1 MKPALPH
8 RPTLRALA
16 GCAALAALAA
26 GCSSTP
32 PAPQDANRLFGIFT
46 PYRMEI
52 VQGNAITSDLVARV
66 RPGMPREQVL
76 EVLGTPLVASMF
88 HADRW
93 DYVFLIRRRGAEPQL
108 RSVVVWFKDDRLD
121 RVEAPP
127 DLPSEREFVAD
138 ISNVR
143 PRAVPVLE
151 LTPEQRAALP
161 VPARPPAPPAAEPTG
176 PVREYPPLE
185 P

>member
-1 MKPALPH
+1 MKPESSR
-8 RPTLRALA
+8 RPTVLALV
-16 GCAALAALAA
+16 GCAAVASLVA

-32 PAPQDANRLFGIFT
+32 PAPQDANRLFGIIT

-52 VQGNAITSDLVARV
+52 VQGNAVTSDQVGRL
-66 RPGMPREQVL
+66 RPGMPRDQVL
-76 EVLGTPLVASMF
+76 EVLGTPLVASLF
-88 HADRW
+88 HAERW
-93 DYVFLIRRRGAEPQL
+93 DYVFLIRRRGAEPQR

-121 RVEAPP
+121 RVEAPD

-143 PRAVPVLE
+143 PRSVPVLA

-161 VPARPPAPPAAEPTG
+161 VPARPPAPPAAEPMG

>member
-1 MKPALPH
+1 MTPAFP
-8 RPTLRALA
+8 RCPVP
-16 GCAALAALAA
+16 GLAAVALLFA
-26 GCSSTP
+26 GCSSTA
-32 PAPQDANRLFGIFT
+32 PAPQDSNRLVALIT

-52 VQGNAITSDLVARV
+52 VQGNAITSEQIARV
-66 RPGMPREQVL
+66 RPGMSREQVL
-76 EVLGTPLVASMF
+76 ELLGTPLVASMF

-93 DYVFLIRRRGAEPQL
+93 DYVFTIRRQGAEAQR

-121 RVEAPP
+121 RIEAPE
-127 DLPSEREFVAD
+127 LPSESEFVAD

-143 PRAVPVLE
+143 PRPVPVLA

-161 VPARPPAPPAAEPTG
+161 KPAQPPAPPAAEPVG